1 LSRASENSILLGT
14 APIKKLLFNQAMP
27 AAIGFMVMSLNMMVD
42 TFFVGQ
48 YIPNGDLAIGAI
60 SVVFPIS
67 FLFSSIGMS
76 IGIGGGSIVS
86 RALGAND
93 KSKALLA
100 FNNQVCLTLFLAFLV
115 VIVGV
120 VYKTPMLDLF
130 GAKGQIME
138 YADIYFS
145 IVLVGIPFLA
155 ISMMA
160 NNNLRAEGK
169 AKIAMVVLLIPSIVN
184 IFLDYIFI
192 DLMNYGMEGAGWATT
207 ISYLGCAAYIFY
219 FYLAGKGEMKVI
231 PEKFKLNKKIVSET
245 LKLGSVNMVRQG
257 TLSVLAIVLNTSLF
271 KYGNLDG
278 MGGETAISV
287 YGLAGRLVMFAFF
300 PLIGIAQGFMPI
312 AGYNYGAKNYERLK
326 EVINAALIY
335 GFIIAGFICLIL
347 IYSAEWIPYL
357 FTKDVDLIKYSPD
370 AIFWLFVTSPVVSFT
385 LISPSYYQAIGK
397 ATPALLLTLTKQG
410 LFLIP
415 LVFILPMYYGI
426 NGIWYSFPISDIISA
441 IICYYFLRRSIK
453 RLG

>member
-1 LSRASENSILLGT
+1 
-14 APIKKLLFNQAMP
+14 MP

-86 RALGAND
+86 RALGANNRD
-93 KSKALLA
+93 KALLA

-145 IVLVGIPFLA
+145 IVLIGIPFLA

-184 IFLDYIFI
+184 IFLD
-192 DLMNYGMEGAGWATT
+192 
-207 ISYLGCAAYIFY
+207 
-219 FYLAGKGEMKVI
+219 
-231 PEKFKLNKKIVSET
+231 
-245 LKLGSVNMVRQG
+245 
-257 TLSVLAIVLNTSLF
+257 
-271 KYGNLDG
+271 
-278 MGGETAISV
+278 
-287 YGLAGRLVMFAFF
+287 
-300 PLIGIAQGFMPI
+300 
-312 AGYNYGAKNYERLK
+312 
-326 EVINAALIY
+326 
-335 GFIIAGFICLIL
+335 
-347 IYSAEWIPYL
+347 
-357 FTKDVDLIKYSPD
+357 
-370 AIFWLFVTSPVVSFT
+370 
-385 LISPSYYQAIGK
+385 
-397 ATPALLLTLTKQG
+397 LLLEFATL
-410 LFLIP
+410 
-415 LVFILPMYYGI
+415 
-426 NGIWYSFPISDIISA
+426 
-441 IICYYFLRRSIK
+441 
-453 RLG
+453 

>member
-1 LSRASENSILLGT
+1 MSNSSENSIILGT
-14 APIKKLLFNQAMP
+14 APIKSLLFKQAMP
-27 AAIGFMVMSLNMMVD
+27 AAVGFMVMSLNMVVD

-86 RALGAND
+86 RSLGANN
-93 KSKALLA
+93 KEKAFLA
-100 FNNQVCLTLFLAFLV
+100 FNNQISLTLFLAFLV
-115 VIVGV
+115 IAIGV
-120 VYKTPMLDLF
+120 LYQTPLLDLF
-130 GAKGQIME
+130 GAKGKIMD
-138 YADIYFS
+138 YAQTYFS
-145 IVLVGIPFLA
+145 IVLIGIPFLA

-169 AKIAMVVLLIPSIVN
+169 ANIAMVVLLIPSIVN
-184 IFLDYIFI
+184 IILDYVFI
-192 DLMNYGMEGAGWATT
+192 YVMDYGMEGAGWATT
-207 ISYLGCAAYIFY
+207 ISYIGCAGYIFY
-219 FYLAGKGEMKVI
+219 FYLAGKGELKVI
-231 PEKFKLNKKIVSET
+231 PEQFKLKKEIVSET
-245 LKLGSVNMVRQG
+245 LKLGSVNLVRQG

-271 KYGNLDG
+271 KYGNLCE

-287 YGLAGRLVMFAFF
+287 YGLASRLAMFAFF

-312 AGYNYGAKNYERLK
+312 AGYNYGAKNYARLK
-326 EVINAALIY
+326 EVINVALIY
-335 GFIIAGFICLIL
+335 GFIIAGVICLL
-347 IYSAEWIPYL
+347 LVYGASWIPTL
-357 FTKDVDLIKYSPD
+357 FTQDKNLILYSPD
-370 AIFWLFVTSPVVSFT
+370 AIFWLFVTSPVVAFT

-415 LVFILPMYYGI
+415 LVIILPMHYGI
-426 NGIWYSFPISDIISA
+426 DGIWYSFPISDVISA
-441 IICYYFLRRSIK
+441 IFCYYFLRRSMN
-453 RLG
+453 RLL